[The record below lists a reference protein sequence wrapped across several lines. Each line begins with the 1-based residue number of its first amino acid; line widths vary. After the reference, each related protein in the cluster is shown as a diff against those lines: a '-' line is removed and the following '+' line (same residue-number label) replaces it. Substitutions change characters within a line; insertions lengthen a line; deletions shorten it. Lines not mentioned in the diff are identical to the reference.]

1 MTQTVKLAKLKQSEK
16 NVRTTPPK
24 NIEAMAA
31 SIRARG
37 IMQNLLVTAARPKGM
52 FEIIAGDRRYLGA
65 MMLAEAGEIVAADYD
80 VPVKIITGDEAD
92 LREVSL
98 TENFQREQMTVAE
111 ECVAFQH
118 FLKTDGD
125 VDAVAKRF
133 GQTRRFI
140 EGRLRLADLA
150 EPIFEALAA
159 GKISYE
165 MAKAYGSTADKAKQ
179 ERVFEQYG
187 HSSYVNADQIR
198 RAIANDTMKATDP
211 IAILVGPDAYVA
223 AGGRIERE
231 LFSEDGDRWTDPEL
245 AQTLA
250 ASLMEAEAKRLGEEL
265 GVAWVRPVATTSLY
279 GITSDLHR
287 VTLPAAPLT
296 DEEQTRCDK
305 IEERVQ
311 VIESDM
317 EDEGI
322 DDDTYAALD
331 AESDRL
337 REEYQAIHDKA
348 PELTDEVKGQVGV
361 FLTLGRDGKMTLDTT
376 YYSETPIRLP
386 GDDRPLP
393 SSPSSR
399 RTADLPPEAVAPG
412 GKPLSPRTLGEALS
426 AL

>member
-1 MTQTVKLAKLKQSEK
+1 
-16 NVRTTPPK
+16 
-24 NIEAMAA
+24 
-31 SIRARG
+31 
-37 IMQNLLVTAARPKGM
+37 
-52 FEIIAGDRRYLGA
+52 
-65 MMLAEAGEIVAADYD
+65 
-80 VPVKIITGDEAD
+80 
-92 LREVSL
+92 
-98 TENFQREQMTVAE
+98 E

-211 IAILVGPDAYVA
+211 IAILVGADAYVA

-412 GKPLSPRTLGEALS
+412 GKPLSARLHDELAVQRRDIL
-426 AL
+426 AA

>member
-1 MTQTVKLAKLKQSEK
+1 MTQTVKLAKLKRSEK

-211 IAILVGPDAYVA
+211 IAILVGADAYVA

-296 DEEQTRCDK
+296 VEEQTRCDA
-305 IEERVQ
+305 
-311 VIESDM
+311 
-317 EDEGI
+317 
-322 DDDTYAALD
+322 TTATTAA
-331 AESDRL
+331 A
-337 REEYQAIHDKA
+337 
-348 PELTDEVKGQVGV
+348 
-361 FLTLGRDGKMTLDTT
+361 
-376 YYSETPIRLP
+376 
-386 GDDRPLP
+386 DRPRAGGSAFRCNRSCRA
-393 SSPSSR
+393 SSCR
-399 RTADLPPEAVAPG
+399 RGRASGRRRPG
-412 GKPLSPRTLGEALS
+412 P
-426 AL
+426 

>member
-1 MTQTVKLAKLKQSEK
+1 MTQTVKLAKLKRSEK

-211 IAILVGPDAYVA
+211 IAILVGADAYVA

-250 ASLMEAEAKRLGEEL
+250 ATLMEAEAKRLGEEL
-265 GVAWVRPVATTSLY
+265 GIAWVRPVATTSLY

-296 DEEQTRCDK
+296 ADGRGTDAVRRDRGARAGHRERHGGRGYRRRYLCRARCGIGSAARGISGDP
-305 IEERVQ
+305 RQGARTDRRGQGPGRCV
-311 VIESDM
+311 SDARPRRQ
-317 EDEGI
+317 
-322 DDDTYAALD
+322 DDA
-331 AESDRL
+331 R
-337 REEYQAIHDKA
+337 HD
-348 PELTDEVKGQVGV
+348 LLQ
-361 FLTLGRDGKMTLDTT
+361 RN
-376 YYSETPIRLP
+376 
-386 GDDRPLP
+386 
-393 SSPSSR
+393 
-399 RTADLPPEAVAPG
+399 ADPPAG
-412 GKPLSPRTLGEALS
+412 
-426 AL
+426 

>member
-1 MTQTVKLAKLKQSEK
+1 MTQTVKLAKLKRSEK

-179 ERVFEQYG
+179 IG
-187 HSSYVNADQIR
+187 
-198 RAIANDTMKATDP
+198 RAH
-211 IAILVGPDAYVA
+211 V
-223 AGGRIERE
+223 
-231 LFSEDGDRWTDPEL
+231 
-245 AQTLA
+245 
-250 ASLMEAEAKRLGEEL
+250 
-265 GVAWVRPVATTSLY
+265 
-279 GITSDLHR
+279 
-287 VTLPAAPLT
+287 
-296 DEEQTRCDK
+296 
-305 IEERVQ
+305 
-311 VIESDM
+311 
-317 EDEGI
+317 
-322 DDDTYAALD
+322 
-331 AESDRL
+331 
-337 REEYQAIHDKA
+337 
-348 PELTDEVKGQVGV
+348 
-361 FLTLGRDGKMTLDTT
+361 
-376 YYSETPIRLP
+376 
-386 GDDRPLP
+386 
-393 SSPSSR
+393 
-399 RTADLPPEAVAPG
+399 
-412 GKPLSPRTLGEALS
+412 
-426 AL
+426 

>member
-1 MTQTVKLAKLKQSEK
+1 MTQTVKLAKLKRSEK

-159 GKISYE
+159 GRSPTRWPRPTARRPTRPSRSACSSS
-165 MAKAYGSTADKAKQ
+165 MVTRPTSTPT
-179 ERVFEQYG
+179 R
-187 HSSYVNADQIR
+187 S
-198 RAIANDTMKATDP
+198 
-211 IAILVGPDAYVA
+211 VA
-223 AGGRIERE
+223 R
-231 LFSEDGDRWTDPEL
+231 SP
-245 AQTLA
+245 
-250 ASLMEAEAKRLGEEL
+250 
-265 GVAWVRPVATTSLY
+265 TT
-279 GITSDLHR
+279 R
-287 VTLPAAPLT
+287 
-296 DEEQTRCDK
+296 
-305 IEERVQ
+305 
-311 VIESDM
+311 
-317 EDEGI
+317 
-322 DDDTYAALD
+322 
-331 AESDRL
+331 
-337 REEYQAIHDKA
+337 
-348 PELTDEVKGQVGV
+348 
-361 FLTLGRDGKMTLDTT
+361 
-376 YYSETPIRLP
+376 
-386 GDDRPLP
+386 
-393 SSPSSR
+393 
-399 RTADLPPEAVAPG
+399 
-412 GKPLSPRTLGEALS
+412 
-426 AL
+426 

>member
-1 MTQTVKLAKLKQSEK
+1 MTQTVKLAKLKRSEK

-150 EPIFEALAA
+150 EPIFEATAA

-211 IAILVGPDAYVA
+211 IAIWSVPMPMSPRA
-223 AGGRIERE
+223 
-231 LFSEDGDRWTDPEL
+231 
-245 AQTLA
+245 A
-250 ASLMEAEAKRLGEEL
+250 ASSANCSAR
-265 GVAWVRPVATTSLY
+265 T
-279 GITSDLHR
+279 
-287 VTLPAAPLT
+287 VTAGP
-296 DEEQTRCDK
+296 TRN
-305 IEERVQ
+305 
-311 VIESDM
+311 
-317 EDEGI
+317 
-322 DDDTYAALD
+322 
-331 AESDRL
+331 
-337 REEYQAIHDKA
+337 
-348 PELTDEVKGQVGV
+348 
-361 FLTLGRDGKMTLDTT
+361 
-376 YYSETPIRLP
+376 
-386 GDDRPLP
+386 
-393 SSPSSR
+393 SR
-399 RTADLPPEAVAPG
+399 RRSLP
-412 GKPLSPRTLGEALS
+412 R
-426 AL
+426 